1 MHKKPPK
8 ILGIN
13 PGTRYVGVAFFQGP
27 ELKDLRIKVIEGREF
42 KEKLKK
48 TKAILSDLIARYE
61 PNILAIK
68 KLHPSRSSQNLN
80 RLATRLKEFSK
91 QKRLKVFEFPMKDLE
106 KFLSI
111 EKSIK
116 NKRELQEAVVSRYPF
131 LVNELSKEKKNKN
144 SYFVRMFEA
153 IALGVVCF
161 NRLDN

>member
-1 MHKKPPK
+1 MHKKSPK